1 MNQEIMLERI
11 AMLLSRFSEEVKI
24 LNFNGEFSINV
35 HAENALIKLLNAVF
49 ECELENV
56 NYVENKQ
63 FPSIDLRDNK
73 RKIAIQVTADESLTK
88 VLDCLNK
95 FLKFNLN
102 NDYDELYIVMLVRKQ
117 KSYSQNSIDKARKA
131 FKFSQNNILEIKDLY
146 AMLSAKNDID
156 TIKTVLKYLEMQFSD
171 QIAYEAW
178 KKYTSDLRE
187 YDKSIARQ
195 FEYVDIS
202 GYSPKINTLQVKV
215 SLNDLYVYQLLG
227 CDINNQQ
234 YFLPISHLLVSE
246 RKAVVLGNPGAG
258 KSTLLKWFM
267 FDICTH
273 REQYSTEIP
282 VYIKCAIYAKKMMAE
297 QIDLSSYI
305 LNDLNLKNQN
315 IYREAILN
323 GYLVVL
329 LDGLDEIGDIS
340 LRHDVVNNI
349 NLFVAQNPRCR
360 VIVTSRKI
368 GYNET
373 RLDSHF
379 NHYELLPF
387 NGNQIDDFIK
397 NWYRAVEC
405 NNYDEEN
412 VKCLI
417 RNIRENGSV
426 YELAKTPLLLMVIC
440 LIQYQGI
447 SLPENRIELYDIAT
461 ATLLENW
468 VKKRSGYGKEYISKR
483 LLIGL
488 LSPIAF
494 YMQGNSDDGIITE
507 TDFRE
512 KITQVYS
519 KKEYN
524 KGVIEIEKEVDSL
537 INYIK
542 AEAGFLREVGVD
554 ERGVGQFSFI
564 HLTFQ
569 EYFAAIRMASK
580 WQMGMEQGELE
591 EYVLDPHW
599 SEVMI
604 LTAEEL
610 YMTGMDIELGSKLV
624 TKFIENILEI
634 EDSIEI
640 RDRPF
645 LLVSEMLQGDIVIHS
660 DVVSHIVDLALEKKK
675 YLNQYEQ
682 LVRKGSQK
690 TQFLD
695 KLIQK
700 YIKNTDDLFLNEL
713 MMEISDIPKAQSVL
727 MNQLKEDKLENQRN
741 LFTYSVV
748 YPVAPI
754 SKTIEFRNSI
764 TRFVNNNELKTI
776 PTQYI
781 ISYVDDEKEVEKAY
795 QVLEAVKAI
804 ENHELR
810 QELAEEVL
818 RSVIWK
824 DIEDMEQYLELLKS
838 ELKDV
843 DRVRINSYIKKKK
856 INQEIEN
863 GVKDAL
869 HIIEKYHVFSVYYSK
884 ESNGL
889 FIINDGKL
897 SQHHIPFISTDELN
911 LSYID
916 DMDGFA
922 KFINCVID
930 FIRDEKVV
938 FKSVDDFNLYVKY
951 CDMVTWETAHI
962 YDERIGLLDYFF
974 NRIEVTEENIRKYLN
989 IFSDYGYR
997 NRLYNMYG
1005 KDKILE
1011 SIIYSNLHNS
1021 EKIRVLSCV
1030 DISRKYRK
1038 AVSKIINEYLKSEN
1052 SEKYGSDYNAVHTLM
1067 QRI

>member
-49 ECELENV
+49 ECELENI

-63 FPSIDLRDNK
+63 FPSIDLRDK
-73 RKIAIQVTADESLTK
+73 KKKIAIQVTADESLSK

-117 KSYSQNSIDKARKA
+117 KSYSQNSIDKARKS
-131 FKFSQNNILEIKDLY
+131 FKFSQDNILEIKDLY

-171 QIAYEAW
+171 QIAYEVW
-178 KKYTSDLRE
+178 KKYTTDLKE
-187 YDKSIARQ
+187 YDKSIVRQ

-202 GYSPKINTLQVKV
+202 GYSPKINALQVKV
-215 SLNDLYVYQLLG
+215 SLNDLYVHQLLG
-227 CDINNQQ
+227 CNINNQQ
-234 YFLPISHLLVSE
+234 HSLPISHLLVSE

-297 QIDLSSYI
+297 QMDLSSFI
-305 LNDLNLKNQN
+305 LNELNLKNQN
-315 IYREAILN
+315 IYMDAILN

-340 LRHDVVNNI
+340 LRHDVVDNI

-373 RLDSHF
+373 RLDAHF

-387 NGNQIDDFIK
+387 NGNQIDDFIR
-397 NWYRAVEC
+397 NWYKAVEC
-405 NNYDEEN
+405 DNYDEEN
-412 VKCLI
+412 AKYLI
-417 RNIRENGSV
+417 RNIRENNSV

-447 SLPENRIELYDIAT
+447 TLPENRIELYDIAT
-461 ATLLENW
+461 TTLLENW
-468 VKKRSGYGKEYISKR
+468 VKKRSSYGKEYVPKR

-507 TDFRE
+507 IDFRQ
-512 KITQVYS
+512 KITEVYS

-524 KGVIEIEKEVDSL
+524 KGDIEIEKEVDSL

-542 AEAGFLREVGVD
+542 TEAGFLREVGVD

-569 EYFAAIRMASK
+569 EYFAAIKMASK
-580 WQMGMEQGELE
+580 WQIGMEQGELE

-599 SEVMI
+599 SEVII
-604 LTAEEL
+604 LAAEEL
-610 YMTGMDIELGSKLV
+610 YMTGMDIELGSKLA
-624 TKFIENILEI
+624 TKFLKELLEI
-634 EDSIEI
+634 KDSIEI

-645 LLVSEMLQGDIVIHS
+645 LLASVILQGDIIIHS
-660 DVVSHIVDLALEKKK
+660 DLVSLITDIALEKKK
-675 YLNQYEQ
+675 YSYQYEQ
-682 LVRKGSQK
+682 LVRKGSQQA
-690 TQFLD
+690 QFID
-695 KLIQK
+695 ELIER
-700 YIKNTDDLFLNEL
+700 YLKNTDDIFLNEL
-713 MMEISDIPKAQSVL
+713 MMSLSDIPQVQSVL
-727 MNQLKEDKLENQRN
+727 MSQLKMDKLEAQKN
-741 LFTYSVV
+741 LFCYNVV
-748 YPVAPI
+748 YPIAPI

-764 TRFVNNNELKTI
+764 TRFINNNELESI

-781 ISYVDDEKEVEKAY
+781 ISYVDDDKEVEKAH
-795 QVLEAVKAI
+795 QVLESIKAI
-804 ENHELR
+804 KNHKLR
-810 QELAEEVL
+810 QKLAEEVL
-818 RSVIWK
+818 NSVIWK
-824 DIEDMEQYLELLKS
+824 DAEDMERYAEMLKK
-838 ELKDV
+838 EFKGV
-843 DRVRINSYIKKKK
+843 DCRRIDDFIKKEK
-856 INQEIEN
+856 INEAIESDI
-863 GVKDAL
+863 KDAL
-869 HIIEKYHVFSVYYSK
+869 HMIEKYRVFSIYYSK
-884 ESNGL
+884 ESDSLLIISDGNL
-889 FIINDGKL
+889 FR
-897 SQHHIPFISTDELN
+897 HHIPFISTDELN
-911 LSYID
+911 LPYIED
-916 DMDGFA
+916 IGSFA
-922 KFINCVID
+922 KFLNCIID
-930 FIRDEKVV
+930 FIREEKVV

-951 CDMVTWETAHI
+951 CDMVTWETSRI
-962 YDERIGLLDYFF
+962 YDAQIALLEFF
-974 NRIEVTEENIRKYLN
+974 FKHIEVTEENIRKYLH
-989 IFSDYGYR
+989 IFCNYGYT
-997 NRLYNMYG
+997 NKLYNMYK
-1005 KDKILE
+1005 KDNILE

-1021 EKIRVLSCV
+1021 EKIEVLSCV

-1038 AVSKIINEYLKSEN
+1038 AVSKIINEYLN
-1052 SEKYGSDYNAVHTLM
+1052 SEESKEYGRAYGAVHALM

>member
-1 MNQEIMLERI
+1 M
-11 AMLLSRFSEEVKI
+11 
-24 LNFNGEFSINV
+24 
-35 HAENALIKLLNAVF
+35 
-49 ECELENV
+49 
-56 NYVENKQ
+56 
-63 FPSIDLRDNK
+63 RDNK

-102 NDYDELYIVMLVRKQ
+102 NDYDELYIVMLVKKQ

-146 AMLSAKNDID
+146 VMLSAKNDID

-215 SLNDLYVYQLLG
+215 SLNDLYVYQPLG

-417 RNIRENGSV
+417 RNIRENDSV

-554 ERGVGQFSFI
+554 ERGVGQFNFI

-624 TKFIENILEI
+624 TKFIEDILEI

-645 LLVSEMLQGDIVIHS
+645 LLISEMLQGDIVIHS

-675 YLNQYEQ
+675 YSNQYEQ

-764 TRFVNNNELKTI
+764 TRFVNNNELKT
-776 PTQYI
+776 
-781 ISYVDDEKEVEKAY
+781 
-795 QVLEAVKAI
+795 
-804 ENHELR
+804 
-810 QELAEEVL
+810 
-818 RSVIWK
+818 
-824 DIEDMEQYLELLKS
+824 
-838 ELKDV
+838 
-843 DRVRINSYIKKKK
+843 
-856 INQEIEN
+856 
-863 GVKDAL
+863 
-869 HIIEKYHVFSVYYSK
+869 
-884 ESNGL
+884 
-889 FIINDGKL
+889 
-897 SQHHIPFISTDELN
+897 
-911 LSYID
+911 
-916 DMDGFA
+916 
-922 KFINCVID
+922 
-930 FIRDEKVV
+930 
-938 FKSVDDFNLYVKY
+938 
-951 CDMVTWETAHI
+951 
-962 YDERIGLLDYFF
+962 
-974 NRIEVTEENIRKYLN
+974 
-989 IFSDYGYR
+989 
-997 NRLYNMYG
+997 
-1005 KDKILE
+1005 
-1011 SIIYSNLHNS
+1011 
-1021 EKIRVLSCV
+1021 
-1030 DISRKYRK
+1030 
-1038 AVSKIINEYLKSEN
+1038 
-1052 SEKYGSDYNAVHTLM
+1052 
-1067 QRI
+1067 